1 MSDREDGN
9 AVNLLLSQNSRD
21 GEVGGQ
27 VAPKIK
33 MRGKEKRLIRI
44 FQIPRTTLLWDE
56 YKKNQNQRSRISRQG
71 CIRGARGKGQ
81 VTHRYPHQAHHQ
93 RHHLVQSHLQL
104 IFFFFFLSGKD
115 EDKSKPKCK
124 KHNLDE
130 AMFHVQTE
138 EEKHEYNLP

>member
-44 FQIPRTTLLWDE
+44 FQIPRTTLL
-56 YKKNQNQRSRISRQG
+56 
-71 CIRGARGKGQ
+71 
-81 VTHRYPHQAHHQ
+81 
-93 RHHLVQSHLQL
+93 
-104 IFFFFFLSGKD
+104 
-115 EDKSKPKCK
+115 
-124 KHNLDE
+124 
-130 AMFHVQTE
+130 
-138 EEKHEYNLP
+138 